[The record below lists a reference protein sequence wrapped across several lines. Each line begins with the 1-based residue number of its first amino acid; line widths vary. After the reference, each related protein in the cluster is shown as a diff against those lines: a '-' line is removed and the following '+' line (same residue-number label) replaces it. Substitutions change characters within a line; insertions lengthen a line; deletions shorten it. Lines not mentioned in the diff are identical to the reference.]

1 MAKKKIFDVELFFKA
16 LADKTRLRLI
26 NLMGEDEIC
35 VCFFTEAISTTQTKI
50 SRHLAYL
57 RKAGLVEARREGKWM
72 HYRVVEPDNE
82 HAAKVFREIRAWLTQ
97 DAQMQRD
104 MQKLVQV
111 CCSPRVSVQLKRAP
125 RPVSLT
131 EAETRP

>member
-1 MAKKKIFDVELFFKA
+1 MGKKKVFDMELFFKA

-26 NLMGEDEIC
+26 SLMGEDEIC
-35 VCFFTEAISTTQTKI
+35 VCFFQEVISTTQTKI

-82 HAAKVFREIRAWLTQ
+82 HAAKAFREIRAMLAQ
-97 DAQMQRD
+97 DEQMQRD
-104 MQKLVQV
+104 VKKLVQA
-111 CCSPRVSVQLKRAP
+111 CCSPKAPVQLQRAP
-125 RPVSLT
+125 RPASLVN
-131 EAETRP
+131 